1 MQEKKII
8 QSAKSWKDLD
18 RTIKKLIKKK
28 KAKLAG
34 SIFEHLTKLF
44 LEVSPEYKTKL
55 SKVYLLSEVPNSLK
69 KKLKLPNTDEGI
81 DLIAETFDNQYW
93 AIQCKYRSDNTETL
107 KVKGDLATFNNLA
120 FTVCK
125 NISHGII
132 CATVNRPPKKEY
144 LLNVA
149 QIIP

>member
-1 MQEKKII
+1 MQEIKII
-8 QSAKSWKDLD
+8 HRSKSWKDLD
-18 RTIKKLIKKK
+18 RTIKKLIKHK

-44 LEVSPEYKTKL
+44 LQVSPEYKTKL
-55 SKVYLLSEVPNSLK
+55 SKVYLLNEVPNNLK

-81 DLIAETFDNQYW
+81 DLIAETFDKEYW
-93 AIQCKYRSDNTETL
+93 AIQCKYRSNITETL

-125 NISHGII
+125 NISHGIV
-132 CATVNRPPKKEY
+132 CTTVNRPPKKQ
-144 LLNVA
+144 NC
-149 QIIP
+149 